1 MNAATFPR
9 SSSDDM
15 IPRSA
20 AQLCL
25 IRGAGCLGRSIF
37 FAGVFS
43 LEIVGDRIDNQLLQ
57 SEGGALRRLSA
68 DEGIV
73 QKGQPDY
80 GVRRGHPNGAVERL
94 NKALE
99 CADPPGAPVLDPD
112 GSFTPGGDVFFLNLD
127 RSTEQLLAREWPWR
141 MQPIFLDRM
150 DAGVSVSPGRPTRLS
165 WG

>member
-1 MNAATFPR
+1 
-9 SSSDDM
+9 M

-94 NKALE
+94 KKALE
-99 CADPPGAPVLDPD
+99 CADPPGAPVQDPD

-127 RSTEQLLAREWPWR
+127 RSTGQLLAREWPWR

>member
-1 MNAATFPR
+1 
-9 SSSDDM
+9 M

-112 GSFTPGGDVFFLNLD
+112 GSFTPAPTYFFSTSIVRLNSSWRGNGLGECNP
-127 RSTEQLLAREWPWR
+127 SFWIAWTLA
-141 MQPIFLDRM
+141 
-150 DAGVSVSPGRPTRLS
+150 
-165 WG
+165 